1 MTHHCRKITT
11 LLGIVAV
18 GSALVLIATCSDPGP
33 TKPQTP
39 PESLYTPG
47 G

>member
-1 MTHHCRKITT
+1 MTHQCRKITT

-18 GSALVLIATCSDPGP
+18 GSALVLIATCSEPGP
-33 TKPQTP
+33 TKPPTP